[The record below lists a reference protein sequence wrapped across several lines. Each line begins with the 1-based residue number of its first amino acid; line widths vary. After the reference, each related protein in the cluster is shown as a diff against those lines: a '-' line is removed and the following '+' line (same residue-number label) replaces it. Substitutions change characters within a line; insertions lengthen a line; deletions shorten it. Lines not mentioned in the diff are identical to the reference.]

1 MPAIIDPAATLA
13 DAGDSNGGGD
23 EETKTA
29 AISLSDTFAGEATPR
44 TDGNA
49 TLETPSNPTI
59 ESTGNAFKT
68 PAKIRS
74 NVVTSGQTTIYSPY
88 QSPEKFTSPIFVPE
102 MLPDEFDLLA
112 EMDMTMAEYGTY
124 LLEGISNV
132 VNEAVE
138 TLVNINPKLSRKEAK
153 AEVSAKMVESRKAIT
168 RKYLGRGSPDT
179 PRVPGSAASTPMNL
193 AAMFAEGGSTDP
205 SDFTKAIF

>member
-1 MPAIIDPAATLA
+1 
-13 DAGDSNGGGD
+13 
-23 EETKTA
+23 
-29 AISLSDTFAGEATPR
+29 
-44 TDGNA
+44 
-49 TLETPSNPTI
+49 
-59 ESTGNAFKT
+59 
-68 PAKIRS
+68 
-74 NVVTSGQTTIYSPY
+74 
-88 QSPEKFTSPIFVPE
+88 